1 MRIPEFVEPYQ
12 RTLPWCLRLEEAQQ
26 HTPEERV
33 DIWSHRFGMLL
44 HDMLTDTESDVFAT
58 DLEMSSYQ
66 EWNRQISAGQLELY
80 ATPSKKLAARNR
92 SNFHALNRG
101 MLKLWHGVQGWE
113 SEHDRQYWLRYS
125 EDVLAFEGFQYYLSR
140 RKRIM
145 DGGGTEILFT
155 PAAQERTQS
164 ANGVMEEFDV
174 AISAIDWLL
183 RDPEAS
189 KGTTIVPAPLQ
200 FGDGSGAERKA
211 DFVIVDADKEKAVA
225 LRSAEYTNRT
235 VIDTDRVVLI
245 DGKYDLANVAVVRT
259 KKLHSDEEARFWPGI
274 IAAKKLAN
282 IVIKGNKRSPL
293 VREFERRT
301 SGATKAWAIRSLNQH
316 KHMAQLLTEHMSH
329 DAAAIRGRIGPKIAE
344 KL

>member
-1 MRIPEFVEPYQ
+1 MNVPEFLEPYQ
-12 RTLPWCLRLEEAQQ
+12 RTLPWCVRLEEAQQ

-33 DIWSHRFGMLL
+33 DMWSHRFGMLL
-44 HDMLTDTESDVFAT
+44 HDMLTDTPSDVFTT
-58 DLEMSSYQ
+58 DFEMTSYRQ
-66 EWNRQISAGQLELY
+66 WNQQISTGQLELY
-80 ATPSKKLAARNR
+80 ATPARKLAARNR

-101 MLKLWHGVQGWE
+101 MLKLWTGVQGWG
-113 SEHDRQYWLRYS
+113 SDHDRQYWLRYS

-183 RDPEAS
+183 RDPKAG

-200 FGDGSGAERKA
+200 FGDGAGAERKA
-211 DFVIVDADKEKAVA
+211 DFVIVDADADKAVA
-225 LRSAEYTNRT
+225 LRSAQHTKHT
-235 VIDTDRVVLI
+235 VIDADRVVLI
-245 DGKYDLANVAVVRT
+245 DGKYDLSNEIAVRT
-259 KKLHSDEEARFWPGI
+259 RKLHSDEEVRFWPGI

-282 IVIKGNKRSPL
+282 IVLKGKRRSPL
-293 VREFERRT
+293 VRELERQPNDTR
-301 SGATKAWAIRSLNQH
+301 AWAIRGLHQH
-316 KHMAQLLTEHMSH
+316 KHVAQLLTEHLSH
-329 DAAAIRGRIGPKIAE
+329 DADAIRGRIGPKITE